1 MTEQLSRQLNA
12 LGAIAIAI
20 VLAFGFYAQF
30 VAGELPCPL
39 CLLQRVGFVA
49 VMFGLIC
56 NVIYGPRPVHYAIM
70 IFAALFGAA
79 VALRQVALH
88 VIPGTPYYGD
98 AFFAYHF
105 YTWAFITFSIIIFGT
120 TVMLSFSSQY
130 QAPRFQALKSMP
142 ILSKLAVISVLL
154 ITLLNVL
161 STFAEC
167 GPFQCP
173 DNPVSYWLLSYT
185 N

>member
-12 LGAIAIAI
+12 LGAIAISL
-20 VLAFGFYAQF
+20 VLGFGFYAQF
-30 VAGELPCPL
+30 AAGELPCPL

-56 NVIYGPRPVHYAIM
+56 NVIFGPRPVHYAIM

-88 VIPGTPYYGD
+88 VIPGTPFYGD

-105 YTWAFITFSIIIFGT
+105 YTWAFITFSIIVFGT

-130 QAPRFQALKSMP
+130 QPTRFQPLRSMP
-142 ILSKLAVISVLL
+142 LLSRIAVFSVLAV
-154 ITLLNVL
+154 TALNAV

-173 DNPVSYWLLSYT
+173 DNPVSYWLFS
-185 N
+185 